1 MRASLPSRAAPSPSI
16 RRALVLPAMLG
27 AFGASLAFGA
37 ARADETVKIDNFTFS
52 PATLTIQAGSKV
64 TWVNEDDIP
73 HAVAASDRS
82 YKSQVLDTD
91 QAFSHTFN
99 EPGSFEYFCSLH
111 PHMKGLI
118 VVVSAK

>member
-1 MRASLPSRAAPSPSI
+1 MNASLPSRSDPRPAK
-16 RRALVLPAMLG
+16 RRIILLATLG
-27 AFGASLAFGA
+27 LLLTGLAWGG
-37 ARADETVKIDNFTFS
+37 ARADDTVKIDNFTFS
-52 PATLTIQAGSKV
+52 PATLTVQAGSKV

-73 HAVAASDRS
+73 HVVAASDRT

>member
-1 MRASLPSRAAPSPSI
+1 MHASLPSRSAPRPAT
-16 RRALVLPAMLG
+16 RRIIVPATL
-27 AFGASLAFGA
+27 SLLLTGLAWGG
-37 ARADETVKIDNFTFS
+37 ARADDTVRIDNFTFS
-52 PATLTIQAGSKV
+52 PATLTVQAGSKV

-118 VVVSAK
+118 VVVSTQ

>member
-1 MRASLPSRAAPSPSI
+1 MHASLPSRSDPRPAP
-16 RRALVLPAMLG
+16 RRIILPATLG
-27 AFGASLAFGA
+27 LLLTGLAWGS
-37 ARADETVKIDNFTFS
+37 ARADDTVKIDNFTFS
-52 PATLTIQAGSKV
+52 PATLTVQAGSKV

-73 HAVAASDRS
+73 HAVAASDRT